1 MAYIIPAEMK
11 KKITFK
17 RLTSKNVL
25 KYEIYGSFKDSNSE
39 SGIKTILL
47 DTIENPAEP
56 TLYLHKVS
64 LEPNVNATWEL
75 PDDAY
80 FDRDHQFRI
89 YINDVVLSPMCYKF
103 NRRNKLITLDVIMK
117 EYHITDKVE
126 LEYYRD
132 LIVKEYLVEDDCTI
146 KVKPI
151 FSMLHSYGDHNVII

>member
-1 MAYIIPAEMK
+1 MASFIPAEMK
-11 KKITFK
+11 KKITFN

-25 KYEIYGSFKDSNSE
+25 RYEIYANFKDNSNE
-39 SGIKTILL
+39 SGIRTELL
-47 DTIENPAEP
+47 DTIENPENP
-56 TLYLHKVS
+56 SLYIHKVL
-64 LEPNVNATWEL
+64 LEPNINATWER
-75 PDDAY
+75 PHDAY

-89 YINDVVLSPMCYKF
+89 YVNDVILSPMCYKF
-103 NRRNKLITLDVIMK
+103 NRRSNLITLDVIMK

-151 FSMLHSYGDHNVII
+151 FSALHSYGDHNVII

>member
-17 RLTSKNVL
+17 RLTARNVL
-25 KYEIYGSFKDSNSE
+25 RYEIYGEFKDNSS
-39 SGIKTILL
+39 SGIKTRLL
-47 DTIENPAEP
+47 DTIENPTEP
-56 TLYLHKVS
+56 SLYLHKIP
-64 LEPNVNATWEL
+64 LEYNMDATWKL

-103 NRRNKLITLDVIMK
+103 NRRAKLITLDVLMK
-117 EYHITDKVE
+117 EYHVTDKVE

-132 LIVKEYLVEDDCTI
+132 LIVKEYMVDDDCMI